1 MVFGGNC
8 ISKIDGKTV
17 FYEGALPGETV
28 NIEIVNSKKD
38 YDTARVLQVVTPSA
52 HRQKPFCPVYGICG
66 GCNFQYADYELQVQ
80 LKKQIVEDLIIRTL
94 GEHARSVPQIQCVS
108 AQPTEYRSRFQ
119 FYKGGLKRRNSHNAV
134 TLDDCPCAVPAIR
147 NLLQSKRVQLS
158 TTQRLCVFADERLLA
173 DNTRQAGKLVACS
186 TDTNSRCVVQLAGKT
201 LCFDINGFFQ
211 SNLPML
217 EKTLALIG
225 EGLHGKHLLDM
236 YGGTGVLSLFAAER
250 FDKVSIVEL
259 SAISS
264 SYAKENYKLNGI
276 TAVPEVYMLSGK
288 NWVRSTKAKNACFDA
303 LIIDPPRTG
312 IEKEVLEF
320 ICAKKPPLI
329 RSLSCDPATHARDAK
344 RLLQAGYIMEKLY
357 MLDFYPQTSHIETLA
372 FFKLKKEN

>member
-1 MVFGGNC
+1 
-8 ISKIDGKTV
+8 
-17 FYEGALPGETV
+17 
-28 NIEIVNSKKD
+28 
-38 YDTARVLQVVTPSA
+38 
-52 HRQKPFCPVYGICG
+52 
-66 GCNFQYADYELQVQ
+66 
-80 LKKQIVEDLIIRTL
+80 
-94 GEHARSVPQIQCVS
+94 
-108 AQPTEYRSRFQ
+108 
-119 FYKGGLKRRNSHNAV
+119 
-134 TLDDCPCAVPAIR
+134 
-147 NLLQSKRVQLS
+147 
-158 TTQRLCVFADERLLA
+158 
-173 DNTRQAGKLVACS
+173 
-186 TDTNSRCVVQLAGKT
+186 
-201 LCFDINGFFQ
+201 
-211 SNLPML
+211 ML

-276 TAVPEVYMLSGK
+276 TAAPEVYMLSGK